1 MDRSKVSIKYFSP
14 SFLSR
19 PFLKSFVLFIF
30 LSGKSDFLL
39 PRKFVSENVLFKA
52 QSRRLHLLRATVRV
66 LRRIVYQAD
75 PVTDINRIGRET
87 PIDQAIE
94 QATMADIS

>member
-1 MDRSKVSIKYFSP
+1 M
-14 SFLSR
+14 
-19 PFLKSFVLFIF
+19 
-30 LSGKSDFLL
+30 
-39 PRKFVSENVLFKA
+39 LFKA

-66 LRRIVYQAD
+66 LHRIVYQVD

>member
-14 SFLSR
+14 SLYSR
-19 PFLKSFVLFIF
+19 SFLKSFVLDDFAT
-30 LSGKSDFLL
+30 GKSDFLL
-39 PRKFVSENVLFKA
+39 PRKFVNENVLFKA
-52 QSRRLHLLRATVRV
+52 QSRRLHLFRATVRV
-66 LRRIVYQAD
+66 LHRIVYQAD
-75 PVTDINRIGRET
+75 PVTDTNRIGRET